1 MSASTSHE
9 YDYIITGS
17 GCAGLSLIIH
27 MIHSGQFS
35 QKKILLVD
43 KEKKNRNDRTWCFWE
58 TKPGLFEEIVF
69 RRWEKTWVHSDN
81 FSKGMDL
88 EPYQY
93 KLIRGI
99 DFYNYCFKLISE
111 QTNIFVLKGEVTEVV
126 SNAQETYALIDGK
139 KITAHYIFN
148 SILFEKPDL
157 QKNEIN
163 LLQHFKGW
171 VIKTPQS
178 VFNPREATLMDF
190 RTNQHNGTSF
200 VYIMPFSS
208 NMALVE
214 YTLFTSALLYP
225 NQYDEG
231 LRQYIKDYVF
241 KGPYK
246 IDEEEFGTIPMTN
259 HHFPARKNNIINIG
273 TAGGQTKASSG
284 YTFQFIQKHS
294 ASIVSLLAKTGK
306 PFDEKADVSKRFHFY
321 DTILLNILQR
331 KSYPGKDIFV
341 ELFKKNKPQAVLRF
355 LDNESSLKSELKI
368 ISSLPK
374 WPFLKAA
381 INSAV
386 LKRQKKTPAK

>member
-1 MSASTSHE
+1 MSSSASHE
-9 YDYIITGS
+9 YDYIITGT

-27 MIHSGQFS
+27 MIHSGQFT

-58 TKPGLFEEIVF
+58 TKPGLFEDIVF
-69 RRWEKTWVHSDN
+69 RRWEKAWIHADN
-81 FSKGMDL
+81 FSKGL
-88 EPYQY
+88 ELTPYQY

-99 DFYNYCFKLISE
+99 DLYNYCFKLISE
-111 QTNIFVLKGEVTEVV
+111 QTNIYVLKGEVKEVV
-126 SNAQETYALIDGK
+126 SNAKETYAVVDEK
-139 KITAHYIFN
+139 KITAAYIFN
-148 SILFEKPDL
+148 SILFEKPNPL
-157 QKNEIN
+157 KNEIN

-171 VIKTPQS
+171 VIKTPQA
-178 VFNPREATLMDF
+178 VFNPHEATLMDF
-190 RTNQHNGTSF
+190 RTSQHHGTSF

-214 YTLFTSALLYP
+214 YTLFTPTLLYP

-231 LRQYIKDYVF
+231 LRQYIKDFVF

-259 HHFPARKNNIINIG
+259 HRFQTRKNNIINIG

-294 ASIVSLLAKTGK
+294 ASIVNLLKKTGK
-306 PFDEKADVSKRFHFY
+306 PYDENAEVPKRFHFY
-321 DTILLNILQR
+321 DTILLNILQG
-331 KSYPGKDIFV
+331 KTYPGKDIFV
-341 ELFKKNKPQAVLRF
+341 ELFKKNEPQAVLRF

-381 INSAV
+381 FNTTV
-386 LKRQKKTPAK
+386 LKRQKKSTAK